1 MKTKKEQEG
10 GGLEAENLILENE
23 RKKRERE
30 TISMK
35 STSAAAYKHE
45 GQNRGGGRVSDRVR

>member
-1 MKTKKEQEG
+1 MKTKKEEEG

-30 TISMK
+30 RNHFNEINISSSIQTRRSK
-35 STSAAAYKHE
+35 S
-45 GQNRGGGRVSDRVR
+45 RGGAGE